1 MHCSLQQSLYSV
13 PFALSDILLILV
25 CTQQTEIAFLT
36 VLESVSCT
44 VNDNER
50 LHLAS
55 TLNNCFVAGLC
66 AYVKPFGPR
75 LEAFGKP
82 EAEISHMQHK
92 TSHGVGI
99 CFQRFVRGHLAQKW
113 CQASASLRR

>member
-13 PFALSDILLILV
+13 LFALNDTLLIFA
-25 CTQQTEIAFLT
+25 CTQQTKIAFRT

-50 LHLAS
+50 LRLAS

-66 AYVKPFGPR
+66 AYAKPFGPR

-82 EAEISHMQHK
+82 EAEISHM
-92 TSHGVGI
+92 
-99 CFQRFVRGHLAQKW
+99 
-113 CQASASLRR
+113 